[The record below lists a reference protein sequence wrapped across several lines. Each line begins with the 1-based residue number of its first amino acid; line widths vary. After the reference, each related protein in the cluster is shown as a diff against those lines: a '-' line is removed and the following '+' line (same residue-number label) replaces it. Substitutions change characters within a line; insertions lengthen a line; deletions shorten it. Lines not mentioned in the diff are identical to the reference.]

1 MNRNEESPLH
11 PEKPAPLTSNKT
23 GPPEIYKSEEVFM
36 FADDELNESKIV
48 PKKEVVE
55 PITTKMLND
64 TTIDMNS
71 SIPDS
76 SGIESG
82 SGRDSVDE
90 LRESDL

>member
-1 MNRNEESPLH
+1 M
-11 PEKPAPLTSNKT
+11 
-23 GPPEIYKSEEVFM
+23 FM

-48 PKKEVVE
+48 PKKVVVE
-55 PITTKMLND
+55 PITTKDIHD

-76 SGIESG
+76 SALDTG

-90 LRESDL
+90 LRESDLESVRQSLQEKMGKY